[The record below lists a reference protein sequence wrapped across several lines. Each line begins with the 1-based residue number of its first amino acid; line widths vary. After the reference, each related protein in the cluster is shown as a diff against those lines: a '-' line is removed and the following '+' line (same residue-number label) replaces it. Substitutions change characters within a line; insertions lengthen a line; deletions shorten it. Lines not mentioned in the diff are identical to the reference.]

1 MLKKQSNKAE
11 MPMGMQGFTLIEIL
25 IAIAIFSIGIL
36 AVSAMQ
42 MTSVKGNASAR
53 RITEATALAENRI
66 ERLLELSYDHND
78 LNPALNPHQATSGP
92 YEINWTVTESDLDA
106 DGINDSK
113 TVSVTVNW
121 TYKGDRKVS
130 IQHII
135 LDR

>member
-106 DGINDSK
+106 DGLNDSK

-121 TYKGDRKVS
+121 TYKGDRKVL